1 MKKLSIVLAVVMMLV
16 ASYDAGNA
24 AARKVLMEIITSTTC
39 SPCYAAD
46 VFYFVNWYPNYG
58 GNASVVTLAYHVWW
72 PTPGNDPMYMANQAP
87 VQTRMTY
94 YAPSG
99 NYAPRAFID
108 GFIDGGSSYTGWP
121 GMIEGRW
128 LDFSPINITLTGT
141 RNGSVLNMN
150 AAITAEQAVNSSNWR
165 VHWVVVQSEISE
177 PQNSPSGYVPFTH
190 HFVHRNMYP
199 DANGSPIT
207 ISQGQTVNVPMTIT
221 LNAAWIPA
229 NCRVIV
235 FVQNNTDKK
244 VQNAEYAEVATLTSV
259 GEPVNGVPTTFAI
272 SQNYPNPFNPTTTI
286 DYAVSKQSFVSV
298 KVYNLLGQE
307 VRTLVSEE
315 KGIGVYQAKWDGKDN
330 VGAEAPSGMY
340 LYKMIAGSFS
350 ETKKM
355 MFMK

>member
-1 MKKLSIVLAVVMMLV
+1 MKKLSMALVIVMMLV
-16 ASYDAGNA
+16 ASYDTGNA

-46 VFYFVNWYPNYG
+46 VFYFLNWYPNYG

-72 PTPGNDPMYMANQAP
+72 PSPGDDPMYMANTAP
-87 VQTRMTY
+87 VQTRMNY

-99 NYAPRAFID
+99 NYAPRGFID
-108 GFIDGGSSYTGWP
+108 GFIDGGSGFSGWP

-141 RNGSVLNMN
+141 RNGNSLNMN

-165 VHWVVVQSEISE
+165 VHWVVVESELPY

-207 ISQGQTVNVPMTIT
+207 ISQGQTVNVPATLT
-221 LNAAWIPA
+221 LNPAWNAA

-244 VQNAEYAEVATLTSV
+244 VQNVEYAEVATLTSV
-259 GEPVNGVPTTFAI
+259 GEPVNGLPTTFAV
-272 SQNYPNPFNPTTTI
+272 SQNYPNPFNPTTNI
-286 DYAVSKQSFVSV
+286 DYAVSKPSFVSV
-298 KVYNLLGQE
+298 RVYNLLGQE

-315 KGIGVYQAKWDGKDN
+315 KGIGVYLATWDGKDN
-330 VGAEAPSGMY
+330 VGTEVPSGMY
-340 LYKMIAGSFS
+340 LYKVVAGSFS

>member
-24 AARKVLMEIITSTTC
+24 AARKVLVEIFTSTTC

-46 VFYFVNWYPNYG
+46 VFYFQNWYPNYG

-72 PTPGNDPMYMANQAP
+72 PAIGDPMYAANTVP
-87 VQTRMTY
+87 VQTRVSYYTVP
-94 YAPSG
+94 YAPDA
-99 NYAPRAFID
+99 NID
-108 GFIDGGSSYTGWP
+108 GFIHGTSSYTGWP
-121 GMIEGRW
+121 GLIEGRW

-207 ISQGQTVNVPMTIT
+207 ISQGQTVNVPITLT

-235 FVQNNTDKK
+235 FVQDNTDKK

-315 KGIGVYQAKWDGKDN
+315 KGIGVYQAKWDGNNN
-330 VGAEAPSGMY
+330 VGAEVPSGMY

-350 ETKKM
+350 GTKKM